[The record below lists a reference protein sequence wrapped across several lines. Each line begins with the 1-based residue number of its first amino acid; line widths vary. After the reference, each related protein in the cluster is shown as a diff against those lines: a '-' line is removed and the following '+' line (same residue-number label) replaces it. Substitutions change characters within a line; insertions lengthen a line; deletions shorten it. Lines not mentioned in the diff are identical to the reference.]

1 MLILKSKSKAKYVS
15 ILIWVLLAVGFYIF
29 YSKIVPIVPFDT
41 DDWYYMGYYRIP
53 LPLWGDWNPSRVLP
67 EIIMPNISI
76 FAARVLYPLTGQ
88 YIGSMTMIYAAVLA
102 FFIVILC
109 MQLFRLFEEECSST
123 LAASLFTIFWVLLHF
138 TLLAGASANNTFLWG
153 SLTATC
159 YFYYIVPALWNE
171 ALVIYLIRKR
181 GRIATI
187 PGRICVCILC
197 YFGIF
202 SNLFPAVLLPAYAGM
217 TFLLA
222 FVAWLKNQKV
232 AGHIRLFSFLRG
244 QLLNLYIIILFI
256 VSAIFEMSGG
266 RASDFSGFQFGL
278 VMQTL
283 RASLLKLNI
292 WAVLSIAILVGYAI
306 YVHLRQHSLH
316 EIQTEERRIL
326 ILHLGSFVTVLVF
339 MILLCART
347 GAWYIGRQD
356 VLVDIYYFLLL
367 AVFRVA
373 SHEWAISNK
382 KKVNYCV
389 LSIALLLNIA
399 TFGRAQADFYTPTN
413 SGYLPVETCLQID
426 DDIVNQI
433 TSAVENGEKHME
445 LHVPKFGTADNWPFA
460 TYAGGKYS
468 RFAYTLY
475 RHGLIR
481 KGIAIDVIP
490 DEAKNAE
497 FGIGG

>member
-1 MLILKSKSKAKYVS
+1 MLTQKSKAKYVS
-15 ILIWVLLAVGFYIF
+15 ILLWMLLAVGFYIF
-29 YSKIVPIVPFDT
+29 YSRIVPIVPFDT

-76 FAARVLYPLTGQ
+76 VAARVLYPLTGQ
-88 YIGSMTMIYAAVLA
+88 YIGSMTMIYAAVIA
-102 FFIVILC
+102 FFIVMLC
-109 MQLFRLFEEECSST
+109 VQLFRLFEAESSSK
-123 LAASLFTIFWVLLHF
+123 LAAILFTCLWILVHF
-138 TLLAGASANNTFLWG
+138 TLLAGATANNTFLWG

-171 ALVIYLIRKR
+171 ALVIYLIRKK
-181 GRIATI
+181 GKIASAL
-187 PGRICVCILC
+187 GKICVCILC

-202 SNLFPAVLLPAYAGM
+202 SNLFPAVILPAYAGM
-217 TFLLA
+217 AFLLA
-222 FVAWLKNQKV
+222 FVDWFKNQKA
-232 AGHIRLFSFLRG
+232 AGHSRFLVFLRE

-256 VSAIFEMSGG
+256 ISAIFEMSGG

-283 RASLLKLNI
+283 RASIIKLNV
-292 WAVLSIAILVGYAI
+292 WAVLSIAVLVAYTI
-306 YVHLRQHSLH
+306 CVHLKQN
-316 EIQTEERRIL
+316 EANKVQTEERHRL
-326 ILHLGSFVTVLVF
+326 ISHFGSFVTVLVF

-356 VLVDIYYFLLL
+356 VLVDIYFFLFL
-367 AVFRVA
+367 AVFTAA
-373 SHEWAISNK
+373 SHACAIASK
-382 KKVNYCV
+382 KKVNCCI
-389 LSIALLLNIA
+389 LGIALLLNVVI
-399 TFGRAQADFYTPTN
+399 FGKAQSNFYTPTN

-426 DDIVNQI
+426 DDIVQQI
-433 TSAVENGEKHME
+433 TTAVENGEKHME
-445 LHVPKFGTADNWPFA
+445 LHVPKFDTADNWPFA

-490 DEAKNAE
+490 DEEKNAE
-497 FGIGG
+497 FRIG